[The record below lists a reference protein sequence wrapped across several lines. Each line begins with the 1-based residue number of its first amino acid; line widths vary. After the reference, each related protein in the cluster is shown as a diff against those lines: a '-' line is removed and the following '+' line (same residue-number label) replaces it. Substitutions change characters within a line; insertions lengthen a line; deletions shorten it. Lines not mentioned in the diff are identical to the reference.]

1 MEIYAN
7 TFVYLYTDRSD
18 VTFDRQSA
26 SDDINVMYYDS
37 CLNLLD
43 SINMSLHNDAYTLYY
58 HHSTI
63 NISIIT
69 ANPLTFVKTCLEL
82 ATRTLG

>member
-26 SDDINVMYYDS
+26 SDDINVMYYRAMILVLI
-37 CLNLLD
+37 C
-43 SINMSLHNDAYTLYY
+43 
-58 HHSTI
+58 
-63 NISIIT
+63 
-69 ANPLTFVKTCLEL
+69 
-82 ATRTLG
+82 